1 MYMYVQYMYT
11 EIFLNLFFLETL
23 QTSQS
28 RTNFD
33 VFPFTW
39 RAKVFHFSFFI
50 FHFLFFVFL
59 VFINCIIGEFMKWRD
74 NDDFNCAVS
83 CRKKLTLPSHIFCAI
98 SIPYSVPRNSR
109 CLFALFDKLSGN
121 YKWTR
126 GQQLLG
132 KRLERGWSENI
143 YGNLK
148 HNSNDGTEGGAE
160 GEHICVWQILR
171 RFLSICADLWRQH
184 C

>member
-1 MYMYVQYMYT
+1 MQMYICMCRYIYYI

-39 RAKVFHFSFFI
+39 RAKVFHFSL
-50 FHFLFFVFL
+50 FHILFFVFL

-83 CRKKLTLPSHIFCAI
+83 CRKKLTLPSHRIFCAI
-98 SIPYSVPRNSR
+98 SIPYSFPRNSR

-126 GQQLLG
+126 GQ
-132 KRLERGWSENI
+132 
-143 YGNLK
+143 
-148 HNSNDGTEGGAE
+148 
-160 GEHICVWQILR
+160 
-171 RFLSICADLWRQH
+171 
-184 C
+184 